1 MADGKTFDIGASIKL
16 ENDKEF
22 RDAVTGINKS
32 IRTLDSELKLVSAQY
47 EGNANSMEALSRKQE
62 VLNRLLDEH
71 KKKSEATKT
80 ALENAKAQ
88 RERLG
93 ETLEKTLQQ
102 FDQER
107 EKLEEVKK
115 IYGETSDEAKKQERV
130 VAELEAG
137 ISKGNEQYDKA
148 GNKVQEWQTKL
159 NTAEAQVIKATSAVN
174 RNAAYLQEAQEATDH
189 CAQSI
194 DRFGNAM
201 QQAEEATDTFGDMVR
216 ANFTVKVAETIQDVL
231 SEIGSGA
238 YESATEL
245 KKAENQIEASTNL
258 AGKALQDYKETL
270 KDVYSNNYG
279 DGIDDIAETMQKMKQ
294 NIGELNKADL
304 QNVTESAITLR
315 DTFDMDMD
323 ESIRGA
329 KSLMYQFNLTAV
341 EAFDMIGKGA
351 KEGLNY
357 TDELGD
363 NVSEYAGNFAQAGYS
378 ASEYFQLLKNGSSN
392 GAYNLDKVNDAINEV
407 TNRLADGTIEGALSS
422 FGTETQNAFLAWQNG
437 SGTQK
442 KVIDSIVQ
450 DIQNCTN
457 EQEALTMA
465 ATAFGTM
472 GEDSNLKFVQSLTSV
487 GDTFDTVKGT
497 MESIK
502 NVKYDDINSQITEL
516 SRSIQ
521 MQIGD
526 QIKNLLPYAKSGL
539 KMVSENLVPIESGI
553 VGLGTAIGVWKVL
566 QNEAFRSAILSA
578 TAYITSLEGMTV
590 ATKIQTVANTAL
602 NAVMNANPMVLF
614 ASAAGVAAAAL
625 VALWATSDDIKTESE
640 EQAGKVKQLTQEY
653 KDLKKASDESR
664 EAFEETKNS
673 AVTESESLQVMA
685 DKVYALAE
693 SGDAVGS
700 SKTEILAYI
709 DQLNEAIPGLNL
721 AFDEQTGKLNMLKG
735 TLDSYIDSMKQSAI
749 SDAYGEQM
757 NDVAGRIA
765 QANQNL
771 TSAITEKAKAEE
783 RLKQIEEERN
793 ELLTDNEDLTGTAG
807 ARLGELNTEEAL
819 LRENIRESNKN
830 IDQYNGYIKDAQDEQ
845 DQLGKEMEQTA
856 KSMGLLTDETEANT
870 KASKENV
877 ITAQEVTASTKTT
890 KEALDDLKEK
900 FKETK
905 EEIRAGL
912 EEKINLFDVFDG
924 GDDLSVDTMATNMES
939 QLEGIQK
946 YKENLEKLKSV
957 VGDTIAPEFMQ
968 YIEDMGLE
976 GANLV
981 KNLAD
986 SMDSEDAKA
995 KLKKASDDY
1004 MSYLDE
1010 SDAIAKAGAANK
1022 MALRAALGELGST
1035 KADFSELKKSVKEA
1049 ANSTAAG
1056 WSDLAERT
1064 KESLNETIKTARE
1077 CGIQIPEGL
1086 ADGIKSGTV
1095 SPEEAIAQL
1104 KGGIQGQFEYFSKL
1118 AKQAGITVPEGL
1130 KEGISQG
1137 GDAAVQAMQQL
1148 YEMLAGTQQQAEKTS
1163 QEAGKKNTQAVGTG
1177 AEQASGEVNQ
1187 KVSSVMSQATTTAG
1201 SYSGSFQNVGYNMMS
1216 GVAIGMNSGSGLVY
1230 DKVQQILN
1238 EAKNRANKTTDS
1250 HSPSRVWRDQVGL
1263 HMPQGAAEGI
1273 TKGKQDVT
1281 DAVVDMAESALT
1293 AAQETLEIHSPSKKF
1308 RKAVGKEIPAGVTLG
1323 IKDGTGT
1330 AKKKAKEFAR
1340 EVFESA
1346 RDHLN
1351 DLQKNNANS
1360 MNTTLADINWYWD
1373 KILKRSKKKGKK
1385 YYAAMKKLV
1394 KEEKKALKQQRISEG
1409 LSAQESALDAY
1420 KVYYGVSSKA
1430 EMQYWDAARKKY
1442 EEGTDQR
1449 LEADKKYYEAKADY
1463 TDKLKELEDDYK
1475 DKCKET
1481 NEKLEEDL
1489 KEIQEKY
1496 DETLTER
1503 KKAIKDAFGLF
1514 DEFVSES
1521 DGPDTLLFNLQ
1532 SQVKGYQMWVDQLAE
1547 LEGKSILG
1555 DDFLTELRE
1564 MGPDATA
1571 TIVALNRMTEEQLKQ
1586 AQKAYAEKNRIA
1598 EEQAARETESL
1609 KQETEKKLEAARE
1622 TAAKELEKYKTDYME
1637 ACKKLSADMDDNL
1650 EKLASKAYKG
1660 GVNAV
1665 AGLIKG
1671 ITDAVA
1677 AKDTDTELTRL
1688 EATFA
1693 ESSSSSPKTKKNTKA
1708 LTPAVSAAFEKAKSG
1723 TAKAAEYLG
1732 IKNTAEQLQNL
1743 IKATAK
1749 NMNLNTSSAST
1760 HTLRSN
1766 NVAKAKSIDSDILK
1780 NTERA
1785 LTEIQK
1791 EVKSIKNMGIYL
1803 DGDLLAGRLADRI
1816 GSELANIAFNTR

>member
-1 MADGKTFDIGASIKL
+1 M
-16 ENDKEF
+16 
-22 RDAVTGINKS
+22 
-32 IRTLDSELKLVSAQY
+32 
-47 EGNANSMEALSRKQE
+47 
-62 VLNRLLDEH
+62 
-71 KKKSEATKT
+71 
-80 ALENAKAQ
+80 
-88 RERLG
+88 
-93 ETLEKTLQQ
+93 
-102 FDQER
+102 
-107 EKLEEVKK
+107 
-115 IYGETSDEAKKQERV
+115 
-130 VAELEAG
+130 
-137 ISKGNEQYDKA
+137 
-148 GNKVQEWQTKL
+148 
-159 NTAEAQVIKATSAVN
+159 
-174 RNAAYLQEAQEATDH
+174 
-189 CAQSI
+189 
-194 DRFGNAM
+194 
-201 QQAEEATDTFGDMVR
+201 
-216 ANFTVKVAETIQDVL
+216 
-231 SEIGSGA
+231 
-238 YESATEL
+238 
-245 KKAENQIEASTNL
+245 
-258 AGKALQDYKETL
+258 
-270 KDVYSNNYG
+270 KD
-279 DGIDDIAETMQKMKQ
+279 
-294 NIGELNKADL
+294 
-304 QNVTESAITLR
+304 
-315 DTFDMDMD
+315 
-323 ESIRGA
+323 
-329 KSLMYQFNLTAV
+329 
-341 EAFDMIGKGA
+341 
-351 KEGLNY
+351 
-357 TDELGD
+357 
-363 NVSEYAGNFAQAGYS
+363 
-378 ASEYFQLLKNGSSN
+378 
-392 GAYNLDKVNDAINEV
+392 
-407 TNRLADGTIEGALSS
+407 
-422 FGTETQNAFLAWQNG
+422 
-437 SGTQK
+437 
-442 KVIDSIVQ
+442 
-450 DIQNCTN
+450 
-457 EQEALTMA
+457 
-465 ATAFGTM
+465 
-472 GEDSNLKFVQSLTSV
+472 
-487 GDTFDTVKGT
+487 
-497 MESIK
+497 
-502 NVKYDDINSQITEL
+502 
-516 SRSIQ
+516 
-521 MQIGD
+521 
-526 QIKNLLPYAKSGL
+526 
-539 KMVSENLVPIESGI
+539 
-553 VGLGTAIGVWKVL
+553 
-566 QNEAFRSAILSA
+566 
-578 TAYITSLEGMTV
+578 
-590 ATKIQTVANTAL
+590 
-602 NAVMNANPMVLF
+602 
-614 ASAAGVAAAAL
+614 
-625 VALWATSDDIKTESE
+625 
-640 EQAGKVKQLTQEY
+640 
-653 KDLKKASDESR
+653 
-664 EAFEETKNS
+664 
-673 AVTESESLQVMA
+673 
-685 DKVYALAE
+685 
-693 SGDAVGS
+693 
-700 SKTEILAYI
+700 
-709 DQLNEAIPGLNL
+709 
-721 AFDEQTGKLNMLKG
+721 
-735 TLDSYIDSMKQSAI
+735 
-749 SDAYGEQM
+749 
-757 NDVAGRIA
+757 
-765 QANQNL
+765 
-771 TSAITEKAKAEE
+771 
-783 RLKQIEEERN
+783 
-793 ELLTDNEDLTGTAG
+793 
-807 ARLGELNTEEAL
+807 
-819 LRENIRESNKN
+819 
-830 IDQYNGYIKDAQDEQ
+830 
-845 DQLGKEMEQTA
+845 
-856 KSMGLLTDETEANT
+856 
-870 KASKENV
+870 
-877 ITAQEVTASTKTT
+877 
-890 KEALDDLKEK
+890 
-900 FKETK
+900 
-905 EEIRAGL
+905 
-912 EEKINLFDVFDG
+912 
-924 GDDLSVDTMATNMES
+924 
-939 QLEGIQK
+939 
-946 YKENLEKLKSV
+946 
-957 VGDTIAPEFMQ
+957 
-968 YIEDMGLE
+968 
-976 GANLV
+976 
-981 KNLAD
+981 
-986 SMDSEDAKA
+986 
-995 KLKKASDDY
+995 
-1004 MSYLDE
+1004 
-1010 SDAIAKAGAANK
+1010 
-1022 MALRAALGELGST
+1022 
-1035 KADFSELKKSVKEA
+1035 
-1049 ANSTAAG
+1049 
-1056 WSDLAERT
+1056 
-1064 KESLNETIKTARE
+1064 
-1077 CGIQIPEGL
+1077 
-1086 ADGIKSGTV
+1086 
-1095 SPEEAIAQL
+1095 
-1104 KGGIQGQFEYFSKL
+1104 
-1118 AKQAGITVPEGL
+1118 
-1130 KEGISQG
+1130 
-1137 GDAAVQAMQQL
+1137 
-1148 YEMLAGTQQQAEKTS
+1148 
-1163 QEAGKKNTQAVGTG
+1163 
-1177 AEQASGEVNQ
+1177 
-1187 KVSSVMSQATTTAG
+1187 
-1201 SYSGSFQNVGYNMMS
+1201 
-1216 GVAIGMNSGSGLVY
+1216 
-1230 DKVQQILN
+1230 ILN

-1263 HMPQGAAEGI
+1263 HMPQGVAEGI

>member
-1 MADGKTFDIGASIKL
+1 M
-16 ENDKEF
+16 
-22 RDAVTGINKS
+22 
-32 IRTLDSELKLVSAQY
+32 
-47 EGNANSMEALSRKQE
+47 
-62 VLNRLLDEH
+62 
-71 KKKSEATKT
+71 
-80 ALENAKAQ
+80 
-88 RERLG
+88 
-93 ETLEKTLQQ
+93 
-102 FDQER
+102 
-107 EKLEEVKK
+107 
-115 IYGETSDEAKKQERV
+115 
-130 VAELEAG
+130 
-137 ISKGNEQYDKA
+137 
-148 GNKVQEWQTKL
+148 
-159 NTAEAQVIKATSAVN
+159 
-174 RNAAYLQEAQEATDH
+174 
-189 CAQSI
+189 
-194 DRFGNAM
+194 
-201 QQAEEATDTFGDMVR
+201 
-216 ANFTVKVAETIQDVL
+216 
-231 SEIGSGA
+231 
-238 YESATEL
+238 
-245 KKAENQIEASTNL
+245 
-258 AGKALQDYKETL
+258 
-270 KDVYSNNYG
+270 
-279 DGIDDIAETMQKMKQ
+279 
-294 NIGELNKADL
+294 
-304 QNVTESAITLR
+304 
-315 DTFDMDMD
+315 
-323 ESIRGA
+323 
-329 KSLMYQFNLTAV
+329 
-341 EAFDMIGKGA
+341 
-351 KEGLNY
+351 
-357 TDELGD
+357 
-363 NVSEYAGNFAQAGYS
+363 
-378 ASEYFQLLKNGSSN
+378 
-392 GAYNLDKVNDAINEV
+392 
-407 TNRLADGTIEGALSS
+407 
-422 FGTETQNAFLAWQNG
+422 
-437 SGTQK
+437 
-442 KVIDSIVQ
+442 
-450 DIQNCTN
+450 
-457 EQEALTMA
+457 
-465 ATAFGTM
+465 
-472 GEDSNLKFVQSLTSV
+472 
-487 GDTFDTVKGT
+487 
-497 MESIK
+497 
-502 NVKYDDINSQITEL
+502 
-516 SRSIQ
+516 
-521 MQIGD
+521 
-526 QIKNLLPYAKSGL
+526 
-539 KMVSENLVPIESGI
+539 
-553 VGLGTAIGVWKVL
+553 
-566 QNEAFRSAILSA
+566 
-578 TAYITSLEGMTV
+578 
-590 ATKIQTVANTAL
+590 
-602 NAVMNANPMVLF
+602 
-614 ASAAGVAAAAL
+614 
-625 VALWATSDDIKTESE
+625 LW
-640 EQAGKVKQLTQEY
+640 
-653 KDLKKASDESR
+653 
-664 EAFEETKNS
+664 
-673 AVTESESLQVMA
+673 
-685 DKVYALAE
+685 
-693 SGDAVGS
+693 
-700 SKTEILAYI
+700 
-709 DQLNEAIPGLNL
+709 
-721 AFDEQTGKLNMLKG
+721 
-735 TLDSYIDSMKQSAI
+735 
-749 SDAYGEQM
+749 
-757 NDVAGRIA
+757 
-765 QANQNL
+765 
-771 TSAITEKAKAEE
+771 
-783 RLKQIEEERN
+783 
-793 ELLTDNEDLTGTAG
+793 
-807 ARLGELNTEEAL
+807 
-819 LRENIRESNKN
+819 
-830 IDQYNGYIKDAQDEQ
+830 
-845 DQLGKEMEQTA
+845 
-856 KSMGLLTDETEANT
+856 
-870 KASKENV
+870 
-877 ITAQEVTASTKTT
+877 
-890 KEALDDLKEK
+890 
-900 FKETK
+900 
-905 EEIRAGL
+905 
-912 EEKINLFDVFDG
+912 
-924 GDDLSVDTMATNMES
+924 
-939 QLEGIQK
+939 
-946 YKENLEKLKSV
+946 
-957 VGDTIAPEFMQ
+957 
-968 YIEDMGLE
+968 
-976 GANLV
+976 
-981 KNLAD
+981 
-986 SMDSEDAKA
+986 
-995 KLKKASDDY
+995 
-1004 MSYLDE
+1004 
-1010 SDAIAKAGAANK
+1010 
-1022 MALRAALGELGST
+1022 
-1035 KADFSELKKSVKEA
+1035 
-1049 ANSTAAG
+1049 
-1056 WSDLAERT
+1056 
-1064 KESLNETIKTARE
+1064 
-1077 CGIQIPEGL
+1077 C
-1086 ADGIKSGTV
+1086 
-1095 SPEEAIAQL
+1095 
-1104 KGGIQGQFEYFSKL
+1104 
-1118 AKQAGITVPEGL
+1118 
-1130 KEGISQG
+1130 
-1137 GDAAVQAMQQL
+1137 
-1148 YEMLAGTQQQAEKTS
+1148 
-1163 QEAGKKNTQAVGTG
+1163 
-1177 AEQASGEVNQ
+1177 
-1187 KVSSVMSQATTTAG
+1187 
-1201 SYSGSFQNVGYNMMS
+1201 
-1216 GVAIGMNSGSGLVY
+1216 
-1230 DKVQQILN
+1230 
-1238 EAKNRANKTTDS
+1238 
-1250 HSPSRVWRDQVGL
+1250 
-1263 HMPQGAAEGI
+1263 I

>member
-279 DGIDDIAETMQKMKQ
+279 DGLDDIAETMQKMKQ

-323 ESIRGA
+323 ENIRGA

-442 KVIDSIVQ
+442 QVIDSIVQ
-450 DIQNCTN
+450 DIRNCTN

-566 QNEAFRSAILSA
+566 QNEAFRSAVLSA
-578 TAYITSLEGMTV
+578 ATYISSLEGMTV

-602 NAVMNANPMVLF
+602 NAAMNANPMVLF

-625 VALWATSDDIKTESE
+625 VVL
-640 EQAGKVKQLTQEY
+640 
-653 KDLKKASDESR
+653 
-664 EAFEETKNS
+664 
-673 AVTESESLQVMA
+673 
-685 DKVYALAE
+685 
-693 SGDAVGS
+693 
-700 SKTEILAYI
+700 
-709 DQLNEAIPGLNL
+709 
-721 AFDEQTGKLNMLKG
+721 
-735 TLDSYIDSMKQSAI
+735 SYHVLM
-749 SDAYGEQM
+749 
-757 NDVAGRIA
+757 V
-765 QANQNL
+765 L
-771 TSAITEKAKAEE
+771 
-783 RLKQIEEERN
+783 
-793 ELLTDNEDLTGTAG
+793 
-807 ARLGELNTEEAL
+807 
-819 LRENIRESNKN
+819 
-830 IDQYNGYIKDAQDEQ
+830 
-845 DQLGKEMEQTA
+845 
-856 KSMGLLTDETEANT
+856 
-870 KASKENV
+870 
-877 ITAQEVTASTKTT
+877 
-890 KEALDDLKEK
+890 
-900 FKETK
+900 
-905 EEIRAGL
+905 
-912 EEKINLFDVFDG
+912 
-924 GDDLSVDTMATNMES
+924 
-939 QLEGIQK
+939 
-946 YKENLEKLKSV
+946 
-957 VGDTIAPEFMQ
+957 
-968 YIEDMGLE
+968 
-976 GANLV
+976 
-981 KNLAD
+981 
-986 SMDSEDAKA
+986 
-995 KLKKASDDY
+995 
-1004 MSYLDE
+1004 
-1010 SDAIAKAGAANK
+1010 
-1022 MALRAALGELGST
+1022 
-1035 KADFSELKKSVKEA
+1035 
-1049 ANSTAAG
+1049 
-1056 WSDLAERT
+1056 
-1064 KESLNETIKTARE
+1064 
-1077 CGIQIPEGL
+1077 
-1086 ADGIKSGTV
+1086 
-1095 SPEEAIAQL
+1095 
-1104 KGGIQGQFEYFSKL
+1104 
-1118 AKQAGITVPEGL
+1118 
-1130 KEGISQG
+1130 
-1137 GDAAVQAMQQL
+1137 
-1148 YEMLAGTQQQAEKTS
+1148 
-1163 QEAGKKNTQAVGTG
+1163 
-1177 AEQASGEVNQ
+1177 
-1187 KVSSVMSQATTTAG
+1187 
-1201 SYSGSFQNVGYNMMS
+1201 
-1216 GVAIGMNSGSGLVY
+1216 
-1230 DKVQQILN
+1230 
-1238 EAKNRANKTTDS
+1238 
-1250 HSPSRVWRDQVGL
+1250 
-1263 HMPQGAAEGI
+1263 
-1273 TKGKQDVT
+1273 
-1281 DAVVDMAESALT
+1281 
-1293 AAQETLEIHSPSKKF
+1293 
-1308 RKAVGKEIPAGVTLG
+1308 
-1323 IKDGTGT
+1323 
-1330 AKKKAKEFAR
+1330 
-1340 EVFESA
+1340 
-1346 RDHLN
+1346 
-1351 DLQKNNANS
+1351 
-1360 MNTTLADINWYWD
+1360 
-1373 KILKRSKKKGKK
+1373 
-1385 YYAAMKKLV
+1385 
-1394 KEEKKALKQQRISEG
+1394 
-1409 LSAQESALDAY
+1409 
-1420 KVYYGVSSKA
+1420 
-1430 EMQYWDAARKKY
+1430 
-1442 EEGTDQR
+1442 
-1449 LEADKKYYEAKADY
+1449 
-1463 TDKLKELEDDYK
+1463 
-1475 DKCKET
+1475 
-1481 NEKLEEDL
+1481 
-1489 KEIQEKY
+1489 
-1496 DETLTER
+1496 
-1503 KKAIKDAFGLF
+1503 
-1514 DEFVSES
+1514 
-1521 DGPDTLLFNLQ
+1521 
-1532 SQVKGYQMWVDQLAE
+1532 
-1547 LEGKSILG
+1547 
-1555 DDFLTELRE
+1555 
-1564 MGPDATA
+1564 
-1571 TIVALNRMTEEQLKQ
+1571 
-1586 AQKAYAEKNRIA
+1586 
-1598 EEQAARETESL
+1598 
-1609 KQETEKKLEAARE
+1609 
-1622 TAAKELEKYKTDYME
+1622 
-1637 ACKKLSADMDDNL
+1637 
-1650 EKLASKAYKG
+1650 
-1660 GVNAV
+1660 
-1665 AGLIKG
+1665 
-1671 ITDAVA
+1671 
-1677 AKDTDTELTRL
+1677 
-1688 EATFA
+1688 
-1693 ESSSSSPKTKKNTKA
+1693 KA
-1708 LTPAVSAAFEKAKSG
+1708 LT
-1723 TAKAAEYLG
+1723 
-1732 IKNTAEQLQNL
+1732 
-1743 IKATAK
+1743 
-1749 NMNLNTSSAST
+1749 
-1760 HTLRSN
+1760 
-1766 NVAKAKSIDSDILK
+1766 
-1780 NTERA
+1780 
-1785 LTEIQK
+1785 
-1791 EVKSIKNMGIYL
+1791 
-1803 DGDLLAGRLADRI
+1803 
-1816 GSELANIAFNTR
+1816 